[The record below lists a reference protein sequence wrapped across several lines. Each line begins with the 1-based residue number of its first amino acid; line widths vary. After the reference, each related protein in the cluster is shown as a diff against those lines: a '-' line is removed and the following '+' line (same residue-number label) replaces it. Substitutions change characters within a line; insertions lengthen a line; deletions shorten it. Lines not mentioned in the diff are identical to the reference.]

1 MATKP
6 KRPDSAKSGATR
18 QTFDSDHLYQS
29 KFS

>member
-1 MATKP
+1 MKP

-18 QTFDSDHLYQS
+18 QTFDSDHFNQS